1 MNQRLVCV
9 CPALGVASEVW
20 MHRQLELLRPHLVAV
35 ITWKHENAATFA
47 LPGVEII
54 VAPEALR
61 EQLSGIK
68 RLWSAMR
75 HPSLGP
81 PRFPKPIEAWLRQ
94 QIELLSPDAVLGHY
108 GHYATLV
115 ARVCHDL
122 PVRLYAHFNGHDLS
136 SFVANKPSYRREL
149 TAKIPRFDG
158 MIVVAQYMADWL
170 QKQGASP
177 AQISQIPYGI
187 PLAKYGI
194 ASGAERNHREHCT
207 FLAVGRLVAKKAP
220 LATIRAF
227 AQCHKVVPT
236 IRLVMIGDGRLAK
249 PCQKLVDSLGI
260 GHAVEFRGTQ
270 SPARVRAAMADAD
283 VFVQHSVTSRSG
295 DKEGWPVSIA
305 EAMAARLP
313 IVATRHAGILD
324 QVEQG
329 VSGFL
334 GDENDVEAMSKS
346 MMLLAQDADLRHQ
359 MGDNAHAF
367 IAGFDCRKQV
377 DALIRF
383 TQLCG
388 EFDEISH
395 VDDEHRMLSSSN
407 LLNTVMPPG

>member
-1 MNQRLVCV
+1 
-9 CPALGVASEVW
+9 
-20 MHRQLELLRPHLVAV
+20 
-35 ITWKHENAATFA
+35 
-47 LPGVEII
+47 
-54 VAPEALR
+54 
-61 EQLSGIK
+61 
-68 RLWSAMR
+68 
-75 HPSLGP
+75 
-81 PRFPKPIEAWLRQ
+81 
-94 QIELLSPDAVLGHY
+94 
-108 GHYATLV
+108 
-115 ARVCHDL
+115 
-122 PVRLYAHFNGHDLS
+122 
-136 SFVANKPSYRREL
+136 
-149 TAKIPRFDG
+149 

-187 PLAKYGI
+187 PLAKYG
-194 ASGAERNHREHCT
+194 SLSSAERNHRNTCS

-227 AQCHKVVPT
+227 AKCHKAEPST
-236 IRLVMIGDGRLAK
+236 RLVMIGEGRLGK
-249 PCQKLVDSLGI
+249 PCHKLVESLGI
-260 GHAVEFRGTQ
+260 GHAVEFRGAQ
-270 SPARVRAAMADAD
+270 SPAQVRAAMADAD

-313 IVATRHAGILD
+313 IIATRHAGILD

-329 VSGFL
+329 VGGFL

-346 MMLLAQDADLRHQ
+346 MILLAQDADLRHQ
-359 MGDNAHAF
+359 MGDNARAF

-395 VDDEHRMLSSSN
+395 VDDEQRVLSS
-407 LLNTVMPPG
+407 LNDLIPVMPLS